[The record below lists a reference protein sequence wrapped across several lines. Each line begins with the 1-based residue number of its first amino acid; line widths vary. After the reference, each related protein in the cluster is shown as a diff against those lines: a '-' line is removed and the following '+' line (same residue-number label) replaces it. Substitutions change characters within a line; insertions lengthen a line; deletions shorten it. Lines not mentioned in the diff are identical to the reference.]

1 MDEMQIHAKQFESL
15 TSTISDFYNSNLYT
29 DRSYFKATVT
39 AKITESIYR
48 VMVEPVVET
57 ILSDIDNRTGQH
69 SIYWMNVLASKL
81 FILHEFCVNHN
92 IAIVFFYKDKEF
104 LSLGR
109 DVTLPYDES
118 YIKNGID

>member
-1 MDEMQIHAKQFESL
+1 MDEMQINAKQLEGL
-15 TSTISDFYNSNLYT
+15 ISTISDFYNSNLYT

-39 AKITESIYR
+39 SKIVESIYR

-92 IAIVFFYKDKEF
+92 ITVVFFYKDKEF
-104 LSLGR
+104 LSLGK
-109 DVTLPYDES
+109 DIDLPYDS
-118 YIKNGID
+118 ANLVDKID